1 MGDDARSP
9 GDYQQFPQLCMY
21 TFMRLR
27 CRIIVIFSYIM
38 KTILIAAQKGGS
50 GKTTL
55 GRNLSVAATQDGRNV
70 LCLDLDPQGS
80 LRGWWESREAEA
92 PFMLD
97 RDPLPGE
104 LRASLNAAQKRFD
117 LCIIDT
123 PPAASEWLSEALVAA
138 DLVLIPVRPSPDDL
152 RSVGATLAAVNGS
165 GMPFAFVLSQT
176 PRARITEEAAR
187 VLAQHGRLA
196 PVNIAQRVAYAET
209 GATGQGV
216 TETKDKKAAAE
227 IAAVWDYVKGILN
240 A

>member
-1 MGDDARSP
+1 
-9 GDYQQFPQLCMY
+9 
-21 TFMRLR
+21 
-27 CRIIVIFSYIM
+27 M

-55 GRNLSVAATQDGRNV
+55 ARNLSVVATQDGRNV

-97 RDPLPGE
+97 RDPLPDV
-104 LRASLNAAQKRFD
+104 LRASLVAAQKRFD

-123 PPAASEWLSEALVAA
+123 PPASSEWLREALGAA

-152 RSVGATLAAVNGS
+152 RAVGTTLADVNGS
-165 GMPFAFVLSQT
+165 GIPFAFVLSQT

-187 VLAQHGRLA
+187 VLAQYGRLA
-196 PVNIAQRVAYAET
+196 PVNMAQRVTYAET

-216 TETKDKKAAAE
+216 TETNDKKAGTE